1 MAVVAGKNRNRAALL
16 DKTGESR
23 RYWPLKTESS
33 MKVCNDCGT
42 SHPDEQRFCEQG
54 HVLFLEAS
62 DDVLI
67 GRVLDDRY
75 EVAARLGEGGFGMV
89 YLAAQMKLEGR
100 PCVVKVAKP
109 ELARDVEFAARFE
122 REKKALMA
130 LRGRNTVQ
138 ILDYGRTE
146 DGIDYIVMEYIEG
159 EGLDEVLKRERRL
172 TPARALRIAVG
183 VCLSLEE
190 AHKAGI
196 LHRDLKPSNVML
208 VDLGPAEL
216 VKVIDFGIA
225 RLVSGNEGT
234 FRTATGDMPGTPM
247 YASYEQLAGQTHVI
261 DERTDVYSLGAM
273 LYEMLSGVPPYGDAV
288 RPRDFD
294 STTLYFLAL
303 VRAKLEGPPVP
314 CGQVYPGAGASPG
327 LERYLQCMLEKSA
340 SARPASAREVREA
353 LENLGGLSPVASDTT
368 PDALAMTAAD
378 TARYV
383 EDKPGIGLADTLESG
398 GLVDGATVP
407 YEAPEASQDSS
418 ESAAVES
425 PAGGGMNRLLAIAGG
440 SALLLLL
447 VVFGVYFAS
456 GLGGKA
462 EVEQD
467 AGVRPVDLVV
477 SEEVKDIAEL
487 SAAPAAAVAE
497 AGAPPPP
504 REVVPAP
511 PDVVEEATTVDV
523 PRDRNKEPEVVSP
536 AEPEVK
542 TPEAAKQNRTPTAKQ
557 DRTPTAREGPAPAK
571 RTEEPRPKE
580 PEEGTGG
587 TAAVPVTEKPP
598 VEPEPKPEPE
608 PPKPEP
614 KVEDSPHQNW
624 GFEDDDDDED

>member
-1 MAVVAGKNRNRAALL
+1 
-16 DKTGESR
+16 
-23 RYWPLKTESS
+23 
-33 MKVCNDCGT
+33 MKVCNYCGT
-42 SHPDEQRFCEQG
+42 SHPDEQIFCEQG

-62 DDVLI
+62 DDLLI

-75 EVAARLGEGGFGMV
+75 EVASQLGEGGFGVV
-89 YLAAQMKLEGR
+89 YLAAQVKLEGR

-172 TPARALRIAVG
+172 EPARALRIAVG

-247 YASYEQLAGQTHVI
+247 YASYEQLAGLTQVI

-314 CGQVYPGAGASPG
+314 CGQVYPGAGISPG

-353 LENLGGLSPVASDTT
+353 LENLGGLSPVASDTR

-378 TARYV
+378 TAQYI
-383 EDKPGIGLADTLESG
+383 DDPAGSGFADTLESG

-407 YEAPEASQDSS
+407 YEDTEGCE
-418 ESAAVES
+418 ESRES
-425 PAGGGMNRLLAIAGG
+425 VAIEPPVPGGMNRLLAIAGG

-447 VVFGVYFAS
+447 VVFGVYFA
-456 GLGGKA
+456 GGFGGKA
-462 EVEQD
+462 GGEQD
-467 AGVRPVDLVV
+467 AGVVQSPAVPADVQAQPAGV
-477 SEEVKDIAEL
+477 EP
-487 SAAPAAAVAE
+487 AAPAD
-497 AGAPPPP
+497 AGEPADIAPLPAAPPTVVSDVSTPP
-504 REVVPAP
+504 PAREVAATPEVLKEALVA
-511 PDVVEEATTVDV
+511 DVAS
-523 PRDRNKEPEVVSP
+523 DRTKEPEVVP
-536 AEPEVK
+536 VAEPDIAPPVPAK
-542 TPEAAKQNRTPTAKQ
+542 HDRTPTAKHNRTPTAK
-557 DRTPTAREGPAPAK
+557 EGPAPAK
-571 RTEEPRPKE
+571 KTEEPAPK
-580 PEEGTGG
+580 PEEGAGG
-587 TAAVPVTEKPP
+587 TAAEPVLEEPP
-598 VEPEPKPEPE
+598 VEPE

-614 KVEDSPHQNW
+614 EPEPKVKNSPHSNW
-624 GFEDDDDDED
+624 GFEDEDDDTE